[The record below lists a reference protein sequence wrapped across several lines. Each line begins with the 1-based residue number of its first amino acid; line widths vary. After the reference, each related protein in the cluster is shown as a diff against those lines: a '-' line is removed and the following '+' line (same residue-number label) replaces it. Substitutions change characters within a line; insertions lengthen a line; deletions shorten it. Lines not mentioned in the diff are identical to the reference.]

1 MKNWTVIVV
10 EDTYDDM
17 QLATII
23 LEHSGIEV
31 HVAHDGNE
39 CLQLLES
46 VQPTLIV
53 TDLAM
58 PEMDGWQMLNEI
70 RANPATAHIP
80 VVVVSAYFSSDL
92 EIDAHN
98 AGFNACFAKPVS
110 PRDFVS
116 QLDTILHPANP

>member
-39 CLQLLES
+39 CLQLLET

-58 PEMDGWQMLNEI
+58 PEMDGWQMLAAI
-70 RANPATAHIP
+70 RTNPVTAEIP
-80 VVVVSAYFSSDL
+80 VVAVSAYYSSDL
-92 EIDAHN
+92 EIDARN
-98 AGFNACFAKPVS
+98 AGFNACFSKPVS
-110 PRDFVS
+110 PRDFVN
-116 QLDTILHPANP
+116 QLDAILHPA

>member
-23 LEHSGIEV
+23 LEHDGIEV
-31 HVAHDGNE
+31 HVAHDGKQ
-39 CLQLLES
+39 CLQLLQS

-53 TDLAM
+53 TDLSM
-58 PEMDGWQMLNEI
+58 PVMDGWQMLNAI
-70 RANPATAHIP
+70 RTNPATAQIP
-80 VVVVSAYFSSDL
+80 VVAVSAYFSSDL
-92 EIDAHN
+92 EVDARD

-110 PRDFVS
+110 PRDFVN
-116 QLDTILHPANP
+116 QLNTIVNPVKP